1 MMTIAVIGYERTTIK
16 AIMDQL
22 YEIRLHED
30 FNLQALT
37 VNDLP
42 EIKLDKNT
50 LVVATSKIVHFMT
63 KPYLHAE
70 TRVIVAKRAINYGNI
85 RDLLELP
92 ERTDVLL
99 VSNMKDP
106 ALDTIQLLQDTGIRL
121 NFTPFYPGADVDPA
135 IKIAVTP
142 GDLDHIPQTIEKVI
156 NIGIRL
162 LDISTIIEIY
172 NYFNMTDSSY
182 NRLSA
187 RFFNSLISLTSQ
199 LSNEI
204 YKTKMLRNSL
214 EGIAHNV
221 DEAVVLYT
229 EDGQIEFINEKAVK
243 LLDIQ
248 GLPIQKNV
256 KSIMPKVFLDAFD
269 SIENSY
275 DVFKDVEDVT
285 YYMRKKSIY
294 VDHRFYGTLIL
305 FREANEIQ
313 KLEHQYRRQTKKKK
327 FTAKYRF
334 NDMVT
339 ANPTI
344 ENLTHIARKLAKSN
358 ATILILGETGTGK
371 EVLAQ
376 SIHNASPRSYY
387 PFVGVNFSAFT
398 ESLLESELF
407 GYEGGAFTGAKK
419 GGKSGLFEQAHKG
432 TIFLDE
438 IGDASPTIQQRLL
451 RVLQEKEIMRVGG
464 EEVIHLDV
472 RVIAATNR
480 NLEVM
485 IEEGLFRQ
493 DLFYRLNV
501 LPLYLPPLRERREDI
516 ILLTNYFLKELCTE
530 YLRPVP
536 CLSEKAKK
544 AILDY
549 HWPGNIRELRNVI
562 EYIIHIAEDTV
573 YAELLPFISGNK
585 FINTNK
591 VHSSDLERT
600 KTFFTEKGF
609 LFDIK
614 EILEVL
620 SDGDGKGL
628 GRPAILIALQ
638 KKGILL
644 TEQQFRYRQKLLR
657 DYGLITVGKGRKGTQ
672 ITKKGREFL
681 INIGSPGH
689 APGTF

>member
-1 MMTIAVIGYERTTIK
+1 MKTIAVIGNERATVK

-30 FNLQALT
+30 FDLQALT

-42 EIKLDKNT
+42 KTKLAKNT
-50 LVVATSKIVHFMT
+50 LVVALSKIVHSMT
-63 KPYLHAE
+63 KPYLDND
-70 TRVIVAKRAINYGNI
+70 TPVIVAKRAINYGNI

-92 ERTDVLL
+92 EGTDVLL

-106 ALDTIQLLQDTGIRL
+106 AVDTIHLLQDTGIHL
-121 NFTPFYPGADVDPA
+121 NFTPFYPGQKADPN

-142 GDLDHIPQTIEKVI
+142 GDVKHIPQTIEKVI
-156 NIGIRL
+156 NIGIRF

-172 NYFNMTDSSY
+172 NHFNMTDLPY

-187 RFFNSLISLTSQ
+187 RFFNSLISITSQ
-199 LSNEI
+199 LSSEI

-229 EDGQIEFINEKAVK
+229 GNGQIEFINEKAAR
-243 LLDIQ
+243 LLGIQ
-248 GLPIQKNV
+248 SLSMQKNIENIV
-256 KSIMPKVFLDAFD
+256 PKAFLDAFHT
-269 SIENSY
+269 IENDA
-275 DVFKDVEDVT
+275 DVFKDIEDVT

-305 FREANEIQ
+305 LREANEIQ
-313 KLEHQYRRQTKKKK
+313 KLEHQYRRQTKKKN
-327 FTAKYRF
+327 FIAKYSF
-334 NDMVT
+334 TDMVT
-339 ANPTI
+339 TNSTI
-344 ENLTHIARKLAKSN
+344 ENLKQIARKLAKSN

-387 PFVGVNFSAFT
+387 PFVGVNFSAFA

-407 GYEGGAFTGAKK
+407 GYEGGAFTGARK

-438 IGDASPTIQQRLL
+438 IGDASLTIQQRLL

-480 NLEVM
+480 NLEAM

-516 ILLTNYFLKELCTE
+516 LLLSNYFLKELCAE
-530 YLRPVP
+530 HLRPVP
-536 CLSEKAKK
+536 RLSDKAKK
-544 AILDY
+544 AMLDY

-562 EYIIHIAEDTV
+562 EYVIHIADDTV
-573 YAELLPFISGNK
+573 NAELLPFISGNK

-591 VHSSDLERT
+591 VHSADLEKM
-600 KTFFTEKGF
+600 KTFFTDRGF
-609 LFDIK
+609 LFEIK
-614 EILEVL
+614 GILEILTHA
-620 SDGDGKGL
+620 DTKGL
-628 GRPAILIALQ
+628 GRPAILKALQ
-638 KKGILL
+638 RKGILL
-644 TEQQFRYRQKLLR
+644 TDQQFRYRQKLLR
-657 DYGLITVGKGRKGTQ
+657 DYGLITVGKGRKGTL
-672 ITKKGREFL
+672 ITKKRKR
-681 INIGSPGH
+681 IPY
-689 APGTF
+689 

>member
-1 MMTIAVIGYERTTIK
+1 MKAIALIGYERTTVK

-30 FNLQALT
+30 FELQALT
-37 VNDLP
+37 VDDLS
-42 EIKLDKNT
+42 ETKLHKNT
-50 LVVATSKIVHFMT
+50 LVVVLSKVVQVLV
-63 KPYLHAE
+63 KPYLPVGIH
-70 TRVIVAKRAINYGNI
+70 VIVAKRAINYGNI

-92 ERTDVLL
+92 DGTNVLL

-106 ALDTIQLLQDTGIRL
+106 AVDTIHLLQDTGINL
-121 NFTPFYPGADVDPA
+121 NFTPFYPGAEANPS

-142 GDLDHIPQTIEKVI
+142 GDVKHIPQTIEKVI
-156 NIGIRL
+156 NIGTRF

-172 NYFNMTDSSY
+172 NHFHMTDLPY

-187 RFFNSLISLTSQ
+187 RFFNSLISITSQ
-199 LSNEI
+199 LSSEI

-221 DEAVVLYT
+221 DEAVVLIT
-229 EDGQIEFINEKAVK
+229 ENGHIEFINEKAAR
-243 LLDIQ
+243 LLGIPSITTKENVESI
-248 GLPIQKNV
+248 LPTA
-256 KSIMPKVFLDAFD
+256 FLDAVL
-269 SIENSY
+269 SIKNDY
-275 DVFKDVEDVT
+275 DVFKDIEEIT

-327 FTAKYRF
+327 FVAKYTF
-334 NDMVT
+334 ADMVT
-339 ANPTI
+339 SSPTI
-344 ENLTHIARKLAKSN
+344 YNLTNIARKLAKSN
-358 ATILILGETGTGK
+358 STILILGETGTGK

-376 SIHNASPRSYY
+376 SIHNASPRSFY

-407 GYEGGAFTGAKK
+407 GYEGGAFTGARK

-438 IGDASPTIQQRLL
+438 IGDASSIIQQRLL

-480 NLEVM
+480 NLEEM
-485 IEEGLFRQ
+485 IEEGSFRQ

-516 ILLTNYFLKELCTE
+516 KLLTSYFLNELCTE
-530 YLRPVP
+530 HLRPVP
-536 CLSEKAKK
+536 RLTDKAKK
-544 AILDY
+544 AMLDY

-562 EYIIHIAEDTV
+562 EYVIHIADDTV
-573 YAELLPFISGNK
+573 DAELLPFISGNK
-585 FINTNK
+585 FINTTKN
-591 VHSSDLERT
+591 HSTDLEEM
-600 KTFFTEKGF
+600 KAFFTDKGF
-609 LFDIK
+609 LSEIK
-614 EILEVL
+614 EILKIL
-620 SDGDGKGL
+620 SNAHIDGL
-628 GRPAILIALQ
+628 GRPAIIKALQ
-638 KKGILL
+638 EQGISL
-644 TEQQFRYRQKLLR
+644 TDQQFRYRQKLLR
-657 DYGLITVGKGRKGTQ
+657 DYGLITVGKGRKGSF
-672 ITKKGREFL
+672 ITKKGKDFFVNLE
-681 INIGSPGH
+681 IEDY
-689 APGTF
+689 